1 MDTFKILINEHQI
14 DLNEDDLTE
23 SSRSN
28 SAASNE
34 PRIKANEPRLLIS
47 EPFKKRFLIAY
58 RGHIYRVKIQDKNDL
73 LIDQM
78 GYTQTPG
85 TKSEHIKAPMPGL
98 VLEIKVKSGDQV
110 KQGDSL
116 IVLEAMKMENVLKA
130 HHDGTVRVV
139 NVEKG
144 QAVDKGQVLIE
155 IE

>member
-23 SSRSN
+23 SSSSN

-34 PRIKANEPRLLIS
+34 HTIKANEPRLLIS

-58 RGHIYRVKIQDKNDL
+58 RGHIYRVTIQDKNDL

-78 GYTQTPG
+78 GYTQTQG

-130 HHDGTVRVV
+130 HHDGAVRVV

>member
-14 DLNEDDLTE
+14 DLSEDDLTK
-23 SSRSN
+23 SSLSN
-28 SAASNE
+28 SADSNE
-34 PRIKANEPRLLIS
+34 HRIKADEPRVLNS
-47 EPFKKRFLIAY
+47 EPLKKRFLIAY
-58 RGHIYRVKIQDKNDL
+58 RGQIYRVKIQDKNDL

-78 GYTQTPG
+78 GYTQTQG

-110 KQGDSL
+110 QQGDSL

-130 HHDGTVRVV
+130 HHDGAVRVV